1 MPKLILASKSPF
13 RKKMLQEKGMQFEV
27 IVSDAEE
34 IADESKSFELQLK
47 EISMAKAQN
56 VFEKTIDQGERIIVA
71 ADQNIVF
78 ENIMYGKP
86 KYAEEAKQLIKKMS
100 GKEDIFSYVG
110 NTIIHANGN
119 KIMQIINN
127 CDIARM
133 RMDNIS
139 DEDIEDYLTNELYLT
154 KCGGMH
160 ISDGFL
166 HLEEGRMSTASGMTI
181 EYLQDF
187 LETLWILYYKK
198 NYECDSFQ
206 KLLQGAFAF
215 Y

>member
-13 RKKMLQEKGMQFEV
+13 RKKMLQDAGMKFEIV
-27 IVSDAEE
+27 VSDAEE
-34 IADESKSFELQLK
+34 TADATKSFQSQLK

-56 VFEKTIDQGERIIVA
+56 VFERTIDQGERIIVA

-78 ENIMYGKP
+78 ENVMYGKP
-86 KYAEEAKQLIKKMS
+86 KYAEEARRLIKKMS
-100 GKEDIFSYVG
+100 GQENIFSYVG
-110 NTIIHANGN
+110 NTIIYANGN
-119 KIMQIINN
+119 KIMQVVNN

-139 DEDIEDYLTNELYLT
+139 DESIEDYLVNELYLT

-166 HLEEGRMSTASGMTI
+166 HLEEGRISTASGMTI

-187 LETLWILYYKK
+187 LETL
-198 NYECDSFQ
+198 
-206 KLLQGAFAF
+206 
-215 Y
+215 